1 MKKSGKNAKIE
12 NIRVCVRMR
21 PLLKHEDREYWEVDQ
36 DENNIYT
43 VNYFTTQELNDSFN
57 NASKYENPENEYEKN
72 FFNSLHSPQKFNF
85 DKIYSYNS
93 ESQMIYKEICQDIIK
108 SIIDGYNGSIFMYGQ
123 TTSGKTFTMLG
134 SSNCPGIL
142 PCSLN
147 DIFIFLNMLQKNN
160 KNIIINIYCSY
171 IEIYNEKINDLLN
184 NSNNLKLIDDKKYG
198 TIVCG
203 AKRVKIKN
211 FDQGIA
217 IKDYGEENR
226 KYRETLI
233 NEYSSRSH
241 CIFQIYLEQFQLN
254 GKGEVN
260 KSFFSCL
267 NLVDLA
273 GSERINERENKKVHI
288 DETGYINKSLFMLTN
303 VINKLAENSSSINKK
318 IYIPYRD
325 SKLTRLLSQ
334 SLGGNSLTTII
345 CTISPASMNY
355 YQTLS
360 TLRFATRAKSVRLQ
374 ASTNEYFDDKDKIYY
389 YQKEIQKLK
398 DQLRNRNNNSHMNI
412 NLNNNNMRFNQESV
426 GQVSQYEYNMIVN
439 AYQNLNAELEN
450 YKQLYLKE
458 KKKSER
464 YKAQINGN
472 TNYNNVEDENESEE
486 EENEEDENEE
496 EEEEDEDE
504 EKEIIDNIN
513 KTNNIAKISTNYKG
527 MDNNNFQ
534 SYNNFKLGKKENLKI
549 NNGNNGGIRNINDNS
564 VSISKNTAT
573 NDNKEKDE
581 YEQLK
586 QYIRIN
592 RNKKKKKNLEIN
604 RINSYDAFKKAK
616 QNKPIKTE
624 IEENK
629 NINNSFH
636 FINLKKYNNN
646 KNIIFNNNNYSQTE
660 YESYENDNEINSQNK
675 NPKRGYGYI
684 SSRSI
689 TNTNY
694 EDKLEIESNGNDSI
708 KGINNTNNKEY
719 DKNEETINAIKNGN
733 VFNMLDMNYNE
744 IIHNSKN
751 PKQLEILKK
760 LYDFKMD
767 ALEKT
772 MDYYQSFSNEY
783 YRAKIIEI
791 NNINEFNEKIQN
803 KKRTLLNNIT
813 DEFKNILN
821 KLKDLHKEKKDELE
835 YKYNM
840 YLKNFSSI

>member
-134 SSNCPGIL
+134 SPNCPGIL

-592 RNKKKKKNLEIN
+592 RNKSYKKNLEIN

-629 NINNSFH
+629 NINNSSH

-660 YESYENDNEINSQNK
+660 YESYENDNQ
-675 NPKRGYGYI
+675 
-684 SSRSI
+684 I

>member
-1 MKKSGKNAKIE
+1 MLKNGKNPKIE

-43 VNYFTTQELNDSFN
+43 VNYFTSQELNYSFGVQKYDDMEN
-57 NASKYENPENEYEKN
+57 NYEKN

-93 ESQMIYKEICQDIIK
+93 ESQMIYKEICQDIVK

-134 SSNCPGIL
+134 SPNSPGIL

-147 DIFIFLNMLQKNN
+147 DIFIFVNMLEKMN
-160 KNIIINIYCSY
+160 KNVIMNIYCSY

-184 NSNNLKLIDDKKYG
+184 NSNNLKLLDDKKYG

-241 CIFQIYLEQFQLN
+241 CIFQIYLERFQLN
-254 GKGEVN
+254 VDGEVN

-273 GSERINERENKKVHI
+273 GSERINEKENKKSHI
-288 DETGYINKSLFMLTN
+288 GETGYINKSLFMLTN
-303 VINKLAENSSSINKK
+303 VINKLAENTSSINKK

-345 CTISPASMNY
+345 CTVSPASMNY

-374 ASTNEYFDDKDKIYY
+374 ATTNEFFDDKDKIYY
-389 YQKEIQKLK
+389 YQKEIKKLK
-398 DQLRNRNNNSHMNI
+398 DQLRNKNI
-412 NLNNNNMRFNQESV
+412 NNMNFNINNNMGYSEESF
-426 GQVSQYEYNMIVN
+426 GQVSQYEYNKIVN
-439 AYQNLNAELEN
+439 AYQNLNEELNN

-472 TNYNNVEDENESEE
+472 SNYNNIPEEDDEE
-486 EENEEDENEE
+486 EENEEDE
-496 EEEEDEDE
+496 EEEDDEGEE
-504 EKEIIDNIN
+504 EKEMIN
-513 KTNNIAKISTNYKG
+513 NSNNISNRLNNFIG
-527 MDNNNFQ
+527 NNNDFK
-534 SYNNFKLGKKENLKI
+534 SYNNFKLLKKENLKMNNGAIKNVNDKSEIINENLRNNNI
-549 NNGNNGGIRNINDNS
+549 NNE
-564 VSISKNTAT
+564 
-573 NDNKEKDE
+573 KEKDE

-586 QYIRIN
+586 KYIRLN
-592 RNKKKKKNLEIN
+592 RNRSYKNNLTLK
-604 RINSYDAFKKAK
+604 RISSYDAFKKSK
-616 QNKPIKTE
+616 QNRPIQTE
-624 IEENK
+624 IDEK
-629 NINNSFH
+629 N
-636 FINLKKYNNN
+636 
-646 KNIIFNNNNYSQTE
+646 NINNYSQFNLEKSNINQNTINYNNTNNNHQQTE
-660 YESYENDNEINSQNK
+660 YDTYENNENK
-675 NPKRGYGYI
+675 NKKREYGYI
-684 SSRSI
+684 TSRN
-689 TNTNY
+689 NTNY
-694 EDKLEIESNGNDSI
+694 EEKHEIESNGNYI
-708 KGINNTNNKEY
+708 INNNNNNNTDY

-733 VFNMLDMNYNE
+733 VFNMLDINYNE
-744 IIHNSKN
+744 IIYNSKN
-751 PKQLEILKK
+751 PKQMEISKK

-772 MDYYQSFSNEY
+772 LDYYQSFLNEY
-783 YRAKIIEI
+783 YRTKIEEI
-791 NNINEFNEKIQN
+791 NNVKEFNEKIQN
-803 KKRTLLNNIT
+803 KKKILLNNIT
-813 DEFKNILN
+813 DEFKGVLN

-835 YKYNM
+835 YKFNM
-840 YLKNFSSI
+840 YLKNF